1 MAAVSD
7 GVLAVVPVLDWKR
20 HGEPCINSMCAK
32 GSSFGIAPE
41 DVLIVDNAREANHRY
56 AMRVEL
62 GGLDPMRYYRDPDGH
77 NLGVARSWNV
87 GVRMLADSKVDEYE
101 YLLLVSSVMR
111 FGPTLHT
118 TWLEQ
123 MQRVWGQR
131 VIEADGHSWHLIAF
145 HRSVFET
152 IGLFDPAFYPG
163 YVEAIDFGRR
173 LRLVGWEGGWA
184 RMWVNAM
191 SAGVA
196 AHLDLVSCP
205 WAPLDEVYRAK
216 WGGPKGEETFDRPY
230 GDKPLDYI
238 VEEPIPVLAQ
248 RYGLEMWW

>member
-1 MAAVSD
+1 MSS
-7 GVLAVVPVLDWKR
+7 GVLAVVPVLDWER
-20 HGEPCINSMCAK
+20 HGRACIDSIAAK
-32 GSSFGIAPE
+32 DSSLGLE
-41 DVLIVDNAREANHRY
+41 TLDVLVVDNARHAWRSPLP
-56 AMRVEL
+56 AFRT
-62 GGLDPMRYYRDPDGH
+62 YRDPDGH

-87 GVRMLADSKVDEYE
+87 GARMLLDSKVDEYE

-205 WAPLDEVYRAK
+205 WKPLDDVYRAK
-216 WGGPKGEETFDRPY
+216 WGGPKGEETFERPY

-238 VEEPIPVLAQ
+238 TEEPIPVLAQ
-248 RYGLEMWW
+248 RYGLETWW